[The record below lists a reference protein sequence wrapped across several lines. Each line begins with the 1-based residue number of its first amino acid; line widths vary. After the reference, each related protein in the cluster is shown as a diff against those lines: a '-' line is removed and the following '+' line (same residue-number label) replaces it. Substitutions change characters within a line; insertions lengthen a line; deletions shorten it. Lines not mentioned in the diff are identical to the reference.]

1 MPLPRFGG
9 VTLCAT
15 NRGKSGGLTTNVSQP
30 VPTLEGCRNDRW
42 QMQKRDTTRARWS
55 NIPSVGFS
63 RVPSN
68 GMGDTEIA
76 FEFRGV

>member
-15 NRGKSGGLTTNVSQP
+15 NRGRSGGLTTNVSQP

-42 QMQKRDTTRARWS
+42 QMQKRDTRGSLVKHT
-55 NIPSVGFS
+55 VGGLCQGAIE
-63 RVPSN
+63 RN
-68 GMGDTEIA
+68 G
-76 FEFRGV
+76 RH